1 MLIHGKMQHPFVPVT
16 PWAVGF
22 STLLLLA
29 VASLVEAQQE
39 SPAATQFER
48 FLSAG
53 EFAPA
58 RSLIDRTTDR
68 KKRDGLYA
76 RLAAAQAL
84 AGSSSASISSLN
96 SIRSDLLR
104 GQAVEAIATSRG
116 GGSQGGAAMADFDSL
131 IELIST
137 TIAPDSWEEV
147 GGAGTIAEFAGGVY
161 VNTSGLLRK
170 IQVHHPSV
178 LSDIRSAGLQSL
190 RGQSPQSNHLQRV
203 SPLRKVSLNRLEK
216 QIQLRWLQGL
226 EPTAAMRHL
235 AGIYQVKYLLVY
247 PETGDLV
254 IAGPAGPW
262 QPAAD
267 GRTVN
272 VQTGK
277 PVLQLDDFV
286 VLLRNAFGQDSRFG
300 CSINPRQKNLA
311 ATRAY
316 LKETSGEAIKSSQR
330 GKWLAGLR
338 DAMGKQD
345 VVVFG
350 IDPSTRA
357 ARVLVEAD
365 YHMKLIGMGLEP
377 GTPGVSSYLESV
389 SDPATSMSLL
399 RWWFTLNYEAVETT
413 AGRNAFQLQGQG
425 VKVLSENELLTQQGQ
440 RLQTG
445 TADLRTQQFAQSFT
459 QNFKDLA
466 VKYPVYA
473 ELQNIFDLALIT
485 ALVRHEDLG
494 ERVDWSASHFRDTDK
509 FHLRRSVAPTEVE
522 SVINHRVLRGK
533 QIIAGV
539 SGGVTVDAR
548 PLVKTSA
555 IKPDDYGL
563 MKAAH
568 QDAVPE
574 RLDPYG
580 WWWD

>member
-1 MLIHGKMQHPFVPVT
+1 MLLHGKTQPPFVPVT
-16 PWAVGF
+16 PLAVGF
-22 STLLLLA
+22 FSLLLLA
-29 VASLVEAQQE
+29 AASLVEAQQE
-39 SPAATQFER
+39 SPAATRFER

-58 RSLIDRTTDR
+58 RALIDRTTDR
-68 KKRDGLYA
+68 KTRDRLYA
-76 RLAAAQAL
+76 RLATAQAV

-170 IQVHHPSV
+170 VQVHHPSV

-190 RGQSPQSNHLQRV
+190 RGQSPQSNQLQRV

-316 LKETSGEAIKSSQR
+316 LKETSGQAIKSSQR

-350 IDPSTRA
+350 IDPSTHA

-377 GTPGVSSYLESV
+377 GTPGVSSYLASV

-413 AGRNAFQLQGQG
+413 ARRNAFQLQGQG

-445 TADLRTQQFAQSFT
+445 KADLRTQQFAQSFT
-459 QNFKDLA
+459 QNFKQLA

-509 FHLRRSVAPTEVE
+509 YRLRRSVAPTEVE